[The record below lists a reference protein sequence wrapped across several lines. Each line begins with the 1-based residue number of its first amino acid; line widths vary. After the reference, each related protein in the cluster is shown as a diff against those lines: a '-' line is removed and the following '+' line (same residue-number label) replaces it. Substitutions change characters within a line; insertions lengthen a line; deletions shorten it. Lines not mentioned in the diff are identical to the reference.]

1 MRRVASSATLHFH
14 GRMFEDERAAFLGMT
29 VDADLPGRLP
39 QHGLTVC
46 TVCIMTIGA
55 LQESFGNAVMGWQSE
70 LRLNGGMARIT
81 KPRLRLT
88 QQAFCQ
94 PAILF
99 ADTRRPEKLSL
110 RQWSLGFV
118 PYPNGF
124 GQMCRMAGLTGHAV
138 QFVFGSVEQRLIVTC
153 HMTVQ
158 A

>member
-55 LQESFGNAVMGWQSE
+55 LQQSFGNAVMGWQSE

-81 KPRLRLT
+81 QLRLRLT
-88 QQAFCQ
+88 QQALCQ

-99 ADTRRPEKLSL
+99 GDARRPKKMRL
-110 RQWSLGFV
+110 RQWRIGFV
-118 PYPNGF
+118 FYHYEF
-124 GQMCRMAGLTGHAV
+124 VLMCQMAGFTITLV
-138 QFVFGSVEQRLIVTC
+138 
-153 HMTVQ
+153 
-158 A
+158 